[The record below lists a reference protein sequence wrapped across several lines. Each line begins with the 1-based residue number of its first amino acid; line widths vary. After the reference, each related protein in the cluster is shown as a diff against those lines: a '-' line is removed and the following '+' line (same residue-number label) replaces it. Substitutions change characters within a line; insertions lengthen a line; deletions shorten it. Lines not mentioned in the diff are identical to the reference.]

1 MSNFLSYSN
10 IFKDREL
17 FRKSGTKSGG
27 DFNYTD
33 TPGTK
38 YFKIFFYFMNGDSEK
53 KDENSGGLLAPT
65 WLRPVKET
73 DLYQYN
79 SAWSYLKMNCEDE
92 RADRLENFVNL
103 LSNISAESP
112 WYFSEISGIDTALER
127 KVSEKDFKI
136 EETRKKIS
144 IKCLS
149 DPYDDRISTLL
160 DLYRAIVWDWQSKRE
175 IVPANL
181 RKFDMGIFIY
191 NDPIIPFHKMSDG
204 ILSDIF
210 KSYEYAG
217 IGETNSEYKTSYKYI
232 EFHNCEFDYDS
243 SKSGLSTL
251 TNKEGIMPEYNI
263 DIFFD
268 DCYEERYNEFLL
280 QEIGDYILQDTSY
293 SDSTNILNDPF
304 YNEDLEKRLNFFD
317 KGFLT
322 NLVGQVAN
330 VGVDAAKGL
339 VNRALLGNLY
349 TFSLTKM
356 AKQLKGIVEG
366 DVWSTARGVSEYIKD
381 AKQRKENQV
390 NIGHSLFTE
399 PQKTIPSAGE
409 IGDIFEDPQPNQP
422 VDQIGNMFDNTPKK
436 IRPSIK
442 RIGNLAKSQ
451 TIANNL

>member
-17 FRKSGTKSGG
+17 FRKSGTKSGS

-79 SAWSYLKMNCEDE
+79 SAWSYLKMNCEDD
-92 RADRLENFVNL
+92 RANRLENFVNL

-175 IVPANL
+175 IVPSNL

-191 NDPIIPFHKMSDG
+191 NDPIVPFHKMSGG

-268 DCYEERYNEFLL
+268 DCYETRYNEFLL
-280 QEIGDYILQDTSY
+280 QEIGDCIMQDTS
-293 SDSTNILNDPF
+293 SFIQDPSLDIIPF
-304 YNEDLEKRLNFFD
+304 YNEGLEKRLNFFD
-317 KGFLT
+317 KGFLA

-356 AKQLKGIVEG
+356 ARQLKGVVEG

-381 AKQRKENQV
+381 AKKRKENQV
-390 NIGHSLFTE
+390 TIGHSLFT
-399 PQKTIPSAGE
+399 K
-409 IGDIFEDPQPNQP
+409 
-422 VDQIGNMFDNTPKK
+422 PKK
-436 IRPSIK
+436 ILPTVQ

>member
-17 FRKSGTKSGG
+17 FRKSGTKSGS
-27 DFNYTD
+27 DFNYVD

-65 WLRPVKET
+65 WLRSVKEA

-191 NDPIIPFHKMSDG
+191 NDPIIPIHKMSTK
-204 ILSDIF
+204 INDIY
-210 KSYEYAG
+210 SG

-280 QEIGDYILQDTSY
+280 SIIGDFILKDEDKNNPINDT
-293 SDSTNILNDPF
+293 
-304 YNEDLEKRLNFFD
+304 ELEKRLNFYGDNASEQLDSFQNL
-317 KGFLT
+317 KQSKSKINKINENNRFLS
-322 NLVGQVAN
+322 NALGQVVN
-330 VGVDAAKGL
+330 VGIDAVTGL
-339 VNRALLGNLY
+339 VKRAVLGNLY

-356 AKQLKGIVEG
+356 AKQLKGVVEG

-390 NIGHSLFTE
+390 NIGHSLFT
-399 PQKTIPSAGE
+399 K
-409 IGDIFEDPQPNQP
+409 
-422 VDQIGNMFDNTPKK
+422 PKK
-436 IRPSIK
+436 ILPTVK